1 LDLSRG
7 RGFSLSLFPKCH
19 VNTAQSRTKAVVVV
33 AFVAAAI
40 CLLVVAR
47 IELGLDDESLSAAG
61 YFALIGVL
69 AQALA
74 YRLPKAG
81 QGNISF
87 VPFLSA
93 VVVAPTASVVVAVG
107 LAVALVET
115 MQRRDGLK
123 ALFNISQ
130 YSLAVAAAIIAFHL
144 AGGQRFV
151 AGPAPSMLPLALA
164 SAAFFAVNKCS
175 FSAVVAV
182 SSRRP
187 FTEVLWQ
194 STHGVLA
201 YDLFSIPVVYGF
213 AWVYANVGAEYS
225 LIVAVPIFVLRQL
238 YKTNWQLE
246 KANEELLQL
255 MVAAIEARDPYTF
268 GHSQRVAQYSR
279 LVARAI
285 GLSSRLTERVATAAL
300 LHDVGKIHEE
310 FAPIL
315 RKPGRLTPEEFA
327 VMSTHAGKGAI
338 LVAKVTQFEDL
349 VPAVQSHHE
358 AWNGAGY
365 PMRLA
370 GEAIPLW
377 ARVIALADTIDAM
390 TTDRPYREALE
401 PDAVRAEIL
410 RQAGR
415 QFDPIICESL
425 LAPANWKG
433 MVQAIESNPQPS
445 LGRRYSSGISSGRT
459 SDSIAAIGQN

>member
-1 LDLSRG
+1 M
-7 RGFSLSLFPKCH
+7 
-19 VNTAQSRTKAVVVV
+19 NTVQSKTKVVVFG
-33 AFVAAAI
+33 AFLGALV
-40 CLLVVAR
+40 CLAVVAR
-47 IELGLDDESLSAAG
+47 IEIGIDDESLSAAG

-69 AQALA
+69 AQALT

-81 QGNISF
+81 HGNISF

-93 VVVAPTASVVVAVG
+93 VVVAPTASVVIAVG
-107 LAVALVET
+107 LAVALAEI
-115 MQRRDGLK
+115 MQRREGLK

-144 AGGQRFV
+144 VGGRRFV
-151 AGPAPSMLPLALA
+151 AGPASSIWPLAFA
-164 SAAFFAVNKCS
+164 SAAFFAVNKFL

-187 FTEVLWQ
+187 FREVLWQ

-225 LIVAVPIFVLRQL
+225 LLVAVPIIGLRQL

-246 KANEELLQL
+246 KVNEELLQL

-279 LVARAI
+279 IIARAI
-285 GLSSRLTERVATAAL
+285 GLSSRTTERVATAAL

-315 RKPGRLTPEEFA
+315 RKPSRLTPEEFA
-327 VMSTHAGKGAI
+327 VMSTHAEKGAI

-358 AWNGAGY
+358 AWNGTGY
-365 PMRLA
+365 PVRLA
-370 GEAIPLW
+370 GDAIPLW

-390 TTDRPYREALE
+390 TTDRPYREALDS
-401 PDAVRAEIL
+401 DAVREEIA
-410 RQAGR
+410 RKAGS

-425 LAPANWKG
+425 LAPAHWKE
-433 MVQAIESNPQPS
+433 MVDAIARNPLPAALRTFQ
-445 LGRRYSSGISSGRT
+445 GISVGGRV
-459 SDSIAAIGQN
+459 SDAIGVLGQV